1 METAV
6 RFAMEEH
13 AKGNG
18 VLVHC
23 TFGVGRSAAVL
34 SACMRASG
42 MFRSMK
48 DAFDAV
54 KGKHPIVKD
63 TIEIKDSS
71 SGNEFGAEPLL
82 VDFEDEDVDVLI

>member
-1 METAV
+1 
-6 RFAMEEH
+6 
-13 AKGNG
+13 
-18 VLVHC
+18 
-23 TFGVGRSAAVL
+23 
-34 SACMRASG
+34 
-42 MFRSMK
+42 MFRSIK

>member
-54 KGKHPIVKD
+54 KTKHPIVKD
-63 TIEIKDSS
+63 TIEIKDSNS
-71 SGNEFGAEPLL
+71 NEFGNEPLL
-82 VDFEDEDVDVLI
+82 VNFEDEDVDVLI